1 MKIFAPLFLKI
12 LEVINTLSST
22 NKKNGNKK

>member
-1 MKIFAPLFLKI
+1 MKIFTRLFLKI

>member
-1 MKIFAPLFLKI
+1 MKIFARLFLKM

>member
-1 MKIFAPLFLKI
+1 MKIFAHLFLKI